1 MKKIVALV
9 FAVCALSCDQKK
21 ETEIESE
28 EIDLKNEQPVVDS
41 ARECFLW
48 TKGKDSI
55 TMEYTRKANN
65 VSGKLRYAWFEK
77 DKNDGTFVG
86 VFDGDTLRADY
97 TFQSEGM
104 TSVREIVF
112 VRNGEKL
119 LQGNGEMTEKD
130 NKVVFVDRKLD
141 FTNTIELSKTQCD

>member
-1 MKKIVALV
+1 M
-9 FAVCALSCDQKK
+9 
-21 ETEIESE
+21 
-28 EIDLKNEQPVVDS
+28 DS
-41 ARECFLW
+41 AREFFLW
-48 TKGKDSI
+48 TKGKDSVTI
-55 TMEYTRKANN
+55 EYTRKANN

-77 DKNDGTFVG
+77 DKNNGTFVG